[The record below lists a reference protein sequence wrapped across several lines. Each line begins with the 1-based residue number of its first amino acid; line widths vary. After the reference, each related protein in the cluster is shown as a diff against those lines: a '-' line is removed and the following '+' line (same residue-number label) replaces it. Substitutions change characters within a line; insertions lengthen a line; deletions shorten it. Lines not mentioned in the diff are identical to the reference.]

1 MIRVFHGDDDFGIS
15 QAVGRLRD
23 GLGADGLAESNTIV
37 FEGRDFVPGAV
48 VAAARTVPF
57 LAPSRLVI
65 VRGLLRRLDTTA
77 RTRRGGDDTA
87 PMRADGWDTFGEELN
102 GLPETTELVFVDVF
116 PPGTGERRLRPNGA
130 ALRALAPAGDTD
142 VREFAAPRGR
152 AVQDWIREQVAAE
165 NARASGPAIARLADL
180 IGPNLRLLDQEIR
193 KLALYV
199 GDRPIE
205 PADVDLQVAPAR
217 EASIF
222 AAVDA
227 IVERRPGI
235 AMRSLYR
242 LLDGGASVQYI
253 LVMLARQVRMLLL
266 AKHLRGKGVDD
277 AEIGSRIGL
286 RAGFALRKTLEQTG
300 RFTPDYLA
308 RAHRDLLDAELETRS
323 GALDQRLVLEM
334 LVARLAGLR

>member
-77 RTRRGGDDTA
+77 RPRRGRADDDA
-87 PMRADGWDTFGEELN
+87 PMRTEGWDTLGEELN
-102 GLPETTELVFVDVF
+102 GLPDTTELVFEDVF
-116 PPGTGERRLRPNGA
+116 PSGARLRPNGP
-130 ALRALAPAGDTD
+130 ALRTLAAAGDAE
-142 VREFAAPRGR
+142 VRDFAAPRGR
-152 AVQDWIREQVAAE
+152 AVQDWIRERVAGKD
-165 NARASGPAIARLADL
+165 ARATGPAIARLADL
-180 IGPNLRLLDQEIR
+180 IGPNLRLLDQEIG

-199 GDRPIE
+199 GDRSIE
-205 PADVDLQVAPAR
+205 PADVDLLVAPAR

-323 GALDQRLVLEM
+323 GALDERLVLEM